1 MTLISV
7 QYNFNSED
15 KTECLDTVNPLH
27 NQINQP
33 HSESY

>member
-15 KTECLDTVNPLH
+15 KTEFIDTGNPLH
-27 NQINQP
+27 NPN
-33 HSESY
+33 